1 MKTHMIAKFWGVR
14 GSIPAPATADE
25 IKRKIVQALRRASGH
40 DLGPEGAVRQYVE
53 GLPHHIAGTYGGN
66 TPCVELQAGDH
77 TIIFDAGSGIRGLG
91 MSLMARQFG
100 KGHGIAHV
108 FFSHTHWDHIQG
120 FPFFQPAYKRGNRI
134 VVYSPLPDME
144 ERLIGQQDPTYF
156 PVPLDAMEAD
166 IQCVLFPEGKKIVV
180 GDLHIKNIKLNHPG
194 GSFAYRVEGKD
205 TAFVYATD
213 TEFTNL
219 TESEK
224 EKYIGFFSGAKAL
237 VFDSQ
242 YTLVEAVQKEDWGHS
257 PSLKGVDL
265 AREAGVETLILFH
278 HEPAY
283 DDQALQDILKGTRK
297 YATLQGI
304 GHTLNVIMAYEGL
317 ELAF

>member
-1 MKTHMIAKFWGVR
+1 MTNMIARFWGVR
-14 GSIPAPATADE
+14 GSIPAPVAPDE
-25 IKRKIVQALRRASGH
+25 IKGKIVQALRRASGH
-40 DLGPEGAVRQYVE
+40 DLGLEGAVRRYVE
-53 GLPHHIAGTYGGN
+53 SLPSHIAGTYGGN
-66 TPCVELQAGDH
+66 TPCVELQVGDH
-77 TIIFDAGSGIRGLG
+77 TIIFDAGSGIRNLG
-91 MSLMARQFG
+91 RALMAGAFG
-100 KGHGIAHV
+100 QGQGVAHV

-134 VVYSPLPDME
+134 IVYSPLPDME
-144 ERLIGQQDPTYF
+144 ERLSGQQNPSYF
-156 PVPLDAMEAD
+156 PVPLNAMEAD
-166 IQCVLFPEGKKIVV
+166 IEFVLFPEGKEVV
-180 GDLHIKNIKLNHPG
+180 VDDVSIKNIALNHPG
-194 GSFAYRVEGKD
+194 GSFAYRVERNGA
-205 TAFVYATD
+205 AFVYATD

-224 EKYIGFFSGAKAL
+224 AIYIGFFSGAKAL

-278 HEPAY
+278 HEPSY

-297 YATLQGI
+297 YAALHGI
-304 GHTLNVIMAYEGL
+304 AHTLNVIMAHEGL